1 MLLVIAA
8 VAVLGGFYMF
18 ILKPRQAAVKEA
30 EAQVT
35 AARQTLSD
43 AQQQANSGKAA
54 QQAFQRDR
62 ATLLKIGRVVPENDD
77 IPTLQVQLLRLA
89 KKERVYV
96 TEFNLTGAGAAASSS
111 PGATS
116 VTTPQGTT
124 PSGSGST
131 DAVAPLYPPG
141 SVQMAGG
148 LGRTPIE
155 IKLKGRF
162 FELEQFLRAVQRY
175 AVISSTR
182 REAKGRLLV
191 VDGFSY
197 EASDRAF
204 EDEGKSKKYPKGT
217 STFLSA
223 KLVASVYFAPPV
235 ATPSASSG
243 GAGSATPPAGATPGG
258 AGTATGTATA
268 GGLQ

>member
-1 MLLVIAA
+1 MLMVIAA

-18 ILKPRQAAVKEA
+18 ILKPRQAAVKDA
-30 EAQVT
+30 QAQVD

-62 ATLLKIGRVVPENDD
+62 ATLLKIGRVVPESDD

-89 KKERVYV
+89 KKEKVYV
-96 TEFNLTGAGAAASSS
+96 TEFNLTGSGAGSS
-111 PGATS
+111 PSAGTTS
-116 VTTPQGTT
+116 VTTPNGTT
-124 PSGSGST
+124 PTGSGST

-162 FELEQFLRAVQRY
+162 FELEQFLRAVQRF
-175 AVISSTR
+175 AVISGNR

-197 EASDRAF
+197 EAADRAV
-204 EDEGKSKKYPKGT
+204 EEGKSKKYPHGT
-217 STFLSA
+217 STFLTA

-235 ATPSASSG
+235 AAPSSSSG
-243 GAGSATPPAGATPGG
+243 APGATTPPAGAAPG
-258 AGTATGTATA
+258 AASATGTATA